1 MSHNSFTHLH
11 LHTEY
16 SLLDGGCGIKKLV
29 NHCKEL
35 GMENLAITDHGNMF
49 GATSFYCAA
58 KDAGIKPIIGCEV
71 YIAPGSRHEK
81 DSKGMS
87 EASYH
92 LCLLAENLQG
102 YQNLLKLASAGYT
115 EGFYYKPRID
125 KELLTELKDGLICTS
140 ACLGGE
146 IPSLLMKDKFDE
158 AKAVA
163 QWYLKTFG
171 EERYFIEI
179 QWHCEDQNKITPLLV
194 DLANQVGA
202 QIVATN
208 DVHFLRKDDYR
219 AHQALTCLSTGK
231 TLDDPK
237 KMVYPQELY
246 LRPAQEMR
254 EVFARWPQA
263 CDNTMKIAEMC
274 NLELDFTKQHAPV
287 YKCPEKKS
295 ADQYLRELCEDG
307 LRKRFGEISPERQ
320 SRLDHELK
328 VISDKNFSS
337 YFLIVWDFV
346 NFARRNN
353 IPANP
358 RGSGV
363 GTLVGYALEIAHV
376 DPMRYGLL
384 FERFMDPERNE
395 MPDIDIDICQN
406 GRQRVIEYVQQK
418 YGHVAQITTF
428 GTLKAKGVMRDVCR
442 VMNIPLADADKLAK
456 LIPEDLKM
464 TLDKALEQEPE
475 LREWCERD
483 SRVAEAFEIG
493 KRLEGL
499 TRHCSVHACA
509 VVIADEPLTNFL
521 PLYKVSGSDDLI
533 TQYEGP
539 RVEQVGLLK
548 MDFLGLRTL
557 SIVDQT
563 CKLIKAGKGEDL
575 DAYRDIDLTDK
586 ETLELFCRGKTKG
599 VFQFESGG
607 MQDLLQNMKPDR
619 VEDLI
624 AANALY
630 RPGPMSLI
638 PDYNARKHGQ
648 EWDAPHPIMRE
659 LLEETYG
666 IMVYQEQV
674 MQILNQL
681 GGLPLGRSYRLIKA
695 IGKKKEKIILAESA
709 AFVEGCVEKGI
720 AKEKAIEL
728 FELIKKFAGYG
739 FNKSHSTQY
748 AILAFQTAWLKTH
761 YPTEFMAALLT
772 FESGSIEKIA
782 EYIDEAKSLGIAIL
796 PPAINE
802 SNVDF
807 TVIYDKPLGKRKREM
822 DPETGKIIGE
832 HIRFGLSAIKGL
844 GDRAVEEIIKSRNEH
859 GRFESIYD
867 LCQNIDLRTV
877 NKASIEALIKAGAL
891 DDLGGSRAQHL
902 AVLEEAIAVGNRIQK
917 DKLSGQMNLFGAFDD
932 AEELVSENANKLP
945 DVRPIP
951 RPQLL
956 QFEKE
961 VLGMYVTEHPLAE
974 YAETIHDYSTA
985 NTMTLCE
992 FSEGAEVLIGGMIS
1006 QIRPCVVKNGKSA
1019 GSKMA
1024 MFTLEDLN
1032 GKVEGVI
1039 FPSDY
1044 ALHGYLMQQDKMV
1057 FLKAQVD
1064 KRREQPSL
1072 KVNYVYDMA
1081 RAEEELTNEVMVN
1094 LEKDIINH
1102 NVLSQLRTIC
1112 AAHKGSTPMTVSLTT
1127 NNNMRV
1133 KIQASTGVRPDSE
1146 FRRKV
1151 CNIFGHENIRLTGP
1165 GIAKSL

>member
-1 MSHNSFTHLH
+1 MSGNSFTHLH

-16 SLLDGGCGIKKLV
+16 SLLDGGCAIKKLV
-29 NHCKEL
+29 KHCKEL
-35 GMENLAITDHGNMF
+35 GMESLAITDHGNMF
-49 GATSFYCAA
+49 GATSFYSAA
-58 KDAGIKPIIGCEV
+58 KEAGIKPIIGCEA
-71 YIAPGSRHEK
+71 YIAPGSRFEK

-92 LCLLAENLQG
+92 LCLLAENNTG
-102 YQNLLKLASAGYT
+102 YKNLLKLSTLAYT

-125 KELLTELKDGLICTS
+125 KEILSELKDGLICTS

-146 IPSLLMKDKFDE
+146 IPSLILKDRFDE
-158 AKAVA
+158 AKAA
-163 QWYLKTFG
+163 AEWYLKTFG
-171 EERYFIEI
+171 EERFYIEI
-179 QWHCEDQNKITPLLV
+179 QWHCEDQNKVTPMLV
-194 DLANQVGA
+194 DLARQVGA
-202 QIVATN
+202 QLVATN
-208 DVHFLRKDDYR
+208 DVHFLTKEDYR

-237 KMVYPQELY
+237 KMVYPPELY

-254 EVFARWPQA
+254 EVFSRWPEA
-263 CDNTMKIAEMC
+263 CDNTLKIANMCDLEIEMGV
-274 NLELDFTKQHAPV
+274 QHAPV
-287 YKCPEKKS
+287 YKCPAGKT
-295 ADQYLRELCEDG
+295 ADGYLRELCEDG

-320 SRLDHELK
+320 ARLDHELK
-328 VISDKNFSS
+328 VIADKDFSS

-384 FERFMDPERNE
+384 FERFMDPERTE

-428 GTLKAKGVMRDVCR
+428 GTLKAKGVIRDVCR
-442 VMNIPLADADKLAK
+442 VLNIPLSDADKLAK
-456 LIPEDLKM
+456 LVPDDLKM

-475 LREWCERD
+475 LRQWCESD
-483 SRVAEAFEIG
+483 PKVQDAFDIG

-521 PLYKVSGSDDLI
+521 PLYKVTGSDDLI

-539 RVEQVGLLK
+539 LVEQAGLLK

-557 SIVDQT
+557 SVVDT
-563 CKLIKAGKGEDL
+563 ACKLIKSGKGIDI
-575 DAYRDIDLTDK
+575 DVYRDIDLTDK
-586 ETLELFCRGKTKG
+586 ETLDLFCKGRTRG

-648 EWDAPHPIMRE
+648 EWEAPHPKMRE

-681 GGLPLGRSYRLIKA
+681 GDLPLGRSYRLIKA

-709 AFVEGCVEKGI
+709 AFVDGCVANGI
-720 AKEKAIEL
+720 DRDKAVEL

-748 AILAFQTAWLKTH
+748 AILAFQTAWLKVH
-761 YPTEFMAALLT
+761 YPTEFMASLLT
-772 FESGSIEKIA
+772 FEGGSTEKIA
-782 EYIDEAKSLGIAIL
+782 EYIDEARCLGIEIL
-796 PPAINE
+796 APDINQ
-802 SNVDF
+802 SNMDF
-807 TVIYDKPLGKRKREM
+807 TVIYDQPEGKRQKQV
-822 DPETGKIIGE
+822 DPETGKIVGE
-832 HIRFGLSAIKGL
+832 HIRFGLNAIKGL
-844 GDRAVEEIIKSRNEH
+844 GEKAVEEIIRSRNEH
-859 GRFESIYD
+859 GKFENIYD
-867 LCQNIDLRTV
+867 LCQSIDLRTV
-877 NKASIEALIKAGAL
+877 NKSSLEALIKSGAL
-891 DDLGGSRAQHL
+891 DSLGGSRAQHL
-902 AVLEEAIAVGNRIQK
+902 AVMEEAIAVGNRMQK
-917 DKLSGQMNLFGAFDD
+917 DKLAGQMNLFGAFDQ
-932 AEELVSENANKLP
+932 AEEQVSENAYKLP

-951 RPQLL
+951 QPQLL
-956 QFEKE
+956 QYEKE

-985 NTMTLCE
+985 NTSNLGE

-1006 QIRPCVVKNGKSA
+1006 QVRPCVVKNGKSA

-1032 GKVEGVI
+1032 GKVDGVI
-1039 FPSDY
+1039 FPSDF

-1057 FLKAQVD
+1057 FIRGNVD
-1064 KRREQPSL
+1064 KRREAPSI
-1072 KVNYVYDMA
+1072 KVNQVYDMT
-1081 RAEEELTNEVMVN
+1081 RAEEELTNEVMLT
-1094 LEKDIINH
+1094 LEKDLVNH

-1112 AAHKGSTPMTVSLTT
+1112 EHHRGTTPMIMSLRT

-1133 KIQASTGVRPDSE
+1133 YIQAGTGVRPDSE

-1151 CNIFGHENIRLTGP
+1151 CNMFGHTNVKLTGP
-1165 GIAKSL
+1165 GINKSL

>member
-1 MSHNSFTHLH
+1 MSANSFTHLH

-16 SLLDGGCGIKKLV
+16 SLLDGACGVNKLV

-35 GMENLAITDHGNMF
+35 GMENLAISDHGNMF

-58 KDAGIKPIIGCEV
+58 KEAGIKPIIGCET
-71 YIAPGSRHEK
+71 YIAPGSRFDK

-92 LCLLAENLQG
+92 LLLLAENLQG
-102 YQNLLKLASAGYT
+102 YQNLLKLTSAGYT

-125 KELLTELKDGLICTS
+125 KELLTELKDGIICTS

-146 IPSLLMKDKFDE
+146 IPQLIMKEQFDE

-163 QWYLKTFG
+163 EWYLKLFG

-179 QWHCEDQNKITPLLV
+179 QWHSEDQNRVTPMLV
-194 DLANQVGA
+194 DLANKVGA

-208 DVHFLRKDDYR
+208 DVHFLKKEDYR

-231 TLDDPK
+231 TMDDPK
-237 KMVYPQELY
+237 KMIYPQELY

-254 EVFARWPQA
+254 ETFARWPEA

-274 NLELDFTKQHAPV
+274 NLELDFSTQHAPV
-287 YKCPEKKS
+287 YKCPENKTS
-295 ADQYLRELCEDG
+295 DDYLRELCESG

-320 SRLDHELK
+320 ARLDHELK
-328 VISDKNFSS
+328 VISDKDFSS

-346 NFARRNN
+346 NYARRNN

-363 GTLVGYALEIAHV
+363 GTIVGYALEIAHV

-406 GRQRVIEYVQQK
+406 GRQRVIEYVQEK

-428 GTLKAKGVMRDVCR
+428 GTLKAKGVIRDVCR
-442 VMNIPLADADKLAK
+442 VLNIPLADADKLAK
-456 LIPEDLKM
+456 LVPDEMKM
-464 TLDKALEQEPE
+464 TLSKALEQEPE
-475 LREWCERD
+475 LSEWCERD
-483 SRVAEAFEIG
+483 PKVAEAFEIG

-521 PLYKVSGSDDLI
+521 PLYKVSGSEDLI

-557 SIVDQT
+557 SIVDQA
-563 CKLIKAGKGEDL
+563 CRLIKAGKGKDI
-575 DAYRDIDLTDK
+575 DAYRDIDLEDK
-586 ETLELFCRGKTKG
+586 ETLQLFCKGKTKG

-638 PDYNARKHGQ
+638 PDYNARKHGE

-709 AFVEGCVEKGI
+709 AFVEGCMEKGI
-720 AKEKAIEL
+720 TKEKANEL
-728 FELIKKFAGYG
+728 FALIQKFAGYG

-761 YPTEFMAALLT
+761 YPTEFMASVLT
-772 FESGSIEKIA
+772 FESGSTEKVA
-782 EYIDEAKSLGIAIL
+782 EYIDEARSLGIEIL
-796 PPAINE
+796 PPDINQ
-802 SNVDF
+802 SNLDF
-807 TVIYDKPLGKRKREM
+807 TVIYDKPEGKREKET
-822 DPETGKIIGE
+822 DPETGKVIGE

-844 GDRAVEEIIKSRNEH
+844 GERAVEQLIKARSEH
-859 GRFESIYD
+859 GEFENIYD

-877 NKASIEALIKAGAL
+877 NKSSLEALIKAGAL
-891 DDLGGSRAQHL
+891 DSLGGSRAQHL
-902 AVLEEAIAVGNRIQK
+902 AVLEEAISVGNRIQK
-917 DKLSGQMNLFGAFDD
+917 DKLAGQMNLFGAFDD
-932 AEELVSENANKLP
+932 AEVQQNDSGYKLP
-945 DVRPIP
+945 EVRPIP

-956 QFEKE
+956 QYEKE

-985 NTMTLCE
+985 HTNTLADM
-992 FSEGAEVLIGGMIS
+992 SEGAEVLIGGMIS
-1006 QIRPCVVKNGKSA
+1006 QVRPCVVKNGKSA

-1024 MFTLEDLN
+1024 MFTLEDVN
-1032 GKVEGVI
+1032 GKVDGVI

-1044 ALHGYLMQQDKMV
+1044 ALHSYLMEKDKMV
-1057 FLKAQVD
+1057 FIRGNVD
-1064 KRREQPSL
+1064 KRREQPSI
-1072 KVNYVYDMA
+1072 KVNHVYDMT
-1081 RAEEELTNEVMVN
+1081 RAEEELTNEVMLT
-1094 LEKDIINH
+1094 LEKDLINK
-1102 NVLSQLRTIC
+1102 NVISQLKTIC
-1112 AAHKGSTPMTVSLTT
+1112 AAHKGSTPMILSLRTD
-1127 NNNMRV
+1127 NNMKV
-1133 KIQASTGVRPDSE
+1133 KIQAASGVKPDND

-1151 CNIFGHENIRLTGP
+1151 THMFGHENVRLTGP
-1165 GIAKSL
+1165 GLAKSL

>member
-1 MSHNSFTHLH
+1 MSANSFTHLH

-29 NHCKEL
+29 KHCKEL

-49 GATSFYCAA
+49 GATSFYSAA
-58 KDAGIKPIIGCEV
+58 RGAGIKPIVGIEA
-71 YIAPGSRHEK
+71 YIAPGSRFEK

-92 LCLLAENLQG
+92 LCLLAENLTG
-102 YQNLLKLASAGYT
+102 YKNLLKLATIGYT

-125 KELLTELKDGLICTS
+125 KEILAELKEGLICTS

-146 IPSLLMKDKFDE
+146 IPSLINQERFDE
-158 AKAVA
+158 ARESAE
-163 QWYLKTFG
+163 WYLKTFG
-171 EERYFIEI
+171 EERFYIEI
-179 QWHCEDQNKITPLLV
+179 QWHCEDQNRVTPHLV
-194 DLANQVGA
+194 ELANKIGA
-202 QIVATN
+202 PLVATN
-208 DVHFLRKDDYR
+208 DVHFLKKEDYR

-231 TLDDPK
+231 TMDDPK
-237 KMVYPQELY
+237 KMVYPTELY
-246 LRPAQEMR
+246 LRPAEEMR
-254 EVFARWPQA
+254 ETFARWPEA

-274 NLELDFTKQHAPV
+274 NLELDFSTQHAPV
-287 YKCPEKKS
+287 YKCPDKMT
-295 ADQYLRELCEDG
+295 ADQYLRKLCEEG
-307 LRKRFGEISPERQ
+307 LRKRFGEINEERQ
-320 SRLDHELK
+320 ARLDHELK
-328 VISDKNFSS
+328 VISDKNFSG
-337 YFLIVWDFV
+337 YFIIVWDFV

-363 GTLVGYALEIAHV
+363 GTLVGYALEITNV

-406 GRQRVIEYVQQK
+406 GRQRVIEYVQKK

-442 VMNIPLADADKLAK
+442 VLNIPLDEADKLAK
-456 LIPEDLKM
+456 LIPDDLKM

-483 SRVAEAFEIG
+483 PKVKDAFNIG
-493 KRLEGL
+493 RTLEGL

-521 PLYKVSGSDDLI
+521 PLYKATGSDDLI
-533 TQYEGP
+533 TQFEGP
-539 RVEQVGLLK
+539 LVEQAGLLK

-557 SIVDQT
+557 TIVDRA
-563 CKLIKAGKGEDL
+563 CKLIRENKGKDIEV
-575 DAYRDIDLTDK
+575 YRDIDLTDK
-586 ETLELFCRGKTKG
+586 ETLNLFCRGKTKG

-607 MQDLLQNMKPDR
+607 MQDLLQNMRPDR

-666 IMVYQEQV
+666 IMIYQEQV

-695 IGKKKEKIILAESA
+695 IGKKKEDIINAESA
-709 AFVEGCVEKGI
+709 AFVEGCVAKGI
-720 AKEKAIEL
+720 DEKKGWEL
-728 FELIKKFAGYG
+728 FELIQKFAGYG

-772 FESGSIEKIA
+772 FESGSIEKVA
-782 EYIDEAKSLGIAIL
+782 EYIDEAKNIGIDIM
-796 PPAINE
+796 PPDINE

-807 TVIYDKPLGKRKREM
+807 TPVYDMPEGERKKEYDDAGKLV
-822 DPETGKIIGE
+822 GE
-832 HIRFGLSAIKGL
+832 HIRFGLGAIKGL
-844 GDRAVEEIIKSRNEH
+844 GERAVEEIMRSRTEH
-859 GRFESIYD
+859 GQFTNIYD

-877 NKASIEALIKAGAL
+877 NKSSLDALIKAGAL
-891 DDLGGSRAQHL
+891 DSLGGSRAQHL
-902 AVLEEAIAVGNRIQK
+902 AVLEEAISVGNRMQK
-917 DKLSGQMNLFGAFDD
+917 DKLAGQMNLFGAFDE
-932 AEELVSENANKLP
+932 AEQQVSEDSYVLP

-951 RPQLL
+951 KPQLL

-985 NTMTLCE
+985 HTNTLIDFPE
-992 FSEGAEVLIGGMIS
+992 GSEIMIGGMINS
-1006 QIRPCVVKNGKSA
+1006 VRPCVVKKGKSA

-1024 MFTLEDLN
+1024 MFTLEDVN
-1032 GKVEGVI
+1032 GKVDGVI

-1044 ALHGYLMQQDKMV
+1044 ALHGFLIEKDKMV
-1057 FLKAQVD
+1057 FIRGKVD
-1064 KRREQPSL
+1064 KRREQPSIV
-1072 KVNYVYDMA
+1072 VNQVFDMT
-1081 RAEEELTNEVMVN
+1081 RAEEELTHEVRLN
-1094 LEKDIINH
+1094 IDKDMLNH
-1102 NVLSQLRTIC
+1102 NIISQFKTVC
-1112 AAHKGSTPMTVSLTT
+1112 AAHRGRTPVFVSLRSH
-1127 NNNMRV
+1127 NNMRV
-1133 KIQASTGVRPDSE
+1133 TIQTEHGVKPDVD

-1151 CNIFGHENIRLTGP
+1151 TNMFGHENLKLTGP
-1165 GIAKSL
+1165 GV